1 MSEKYQKLVW
11 AIFANMDEAKT
22 AVDAMKAWDK
32 ASKDVKLGAIG
43 AVYKNKKGSIKTK
56 KFGRRNIGKGAGV
69 GAVVGVLAAV
79 LPAVT
84 LVGGL
89 VAGTAAGATLGIFN
103 KKSLGLSTDD
113 LKKIS
118 DSLKGDQVLVLALA
132 DDEAEAKGLM
142 DIMTQNAGQHAGSE
156 WISEEGLDEADQLV
170 SEMDEE

>member
-1 MSEKYQKLVW
+1 
-11 AIFANMDEAKT
+11 MDEAKT
-22 AVDAMKAWDK
+22 AVDAMRAWDK

-56 KFGRRNIGKGAGV
+56 KFGSRNIGKGAGV

-84 LVGGL
+84 LMGGL

-103 KKSLGLSTDD
+103 KKSLGISTDE

-118 DSLKGDQVLVLALA
+118 DALKGDQVLVLALA
-132 DDEAEAKGLM
+132 DDEAEAKGLVE
-142 DIMTQNAGQHAGSE
+142 ILTNNGGTNAGSE
-156 WISEEGLDEADQLV
+156 WITEEGLDEADQVV
-170 SEMDEE
+170 SEINEE